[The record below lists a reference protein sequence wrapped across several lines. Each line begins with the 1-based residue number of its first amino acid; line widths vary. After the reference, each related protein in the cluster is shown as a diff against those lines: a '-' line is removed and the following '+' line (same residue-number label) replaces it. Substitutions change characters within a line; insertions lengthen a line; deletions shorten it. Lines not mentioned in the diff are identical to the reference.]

1 MPSLRRIWW
10 AIPPPVR
17 VAIFGVTTVSSFA
30 VCIGGWLIVRL
41 QLFTP
46 AQRILLAVPML
57 VCGLFLFGMSIFIA
71 VSSPTLSTAE

>member
-1 MPSLRRIWW
+1 MWRD
-10 AIPPPVR
+10 IPPTVR

-46 AQRILLAVPML
+46 AQRELLAVPML

-71 VSSPTLSTAE
+71 FGLPTLSTVE